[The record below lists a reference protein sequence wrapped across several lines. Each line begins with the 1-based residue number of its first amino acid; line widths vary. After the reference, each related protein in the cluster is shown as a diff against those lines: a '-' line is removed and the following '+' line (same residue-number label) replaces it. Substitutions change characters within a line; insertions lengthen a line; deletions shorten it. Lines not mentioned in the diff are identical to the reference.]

1 MIIIS
6 SSIISISITLL
17 ILKFSGCSYC
27 ELSFASTLVTIIL
40 LALIAA
46 PLQSGAGFFFEELI
60 WDFLTS
66 ESNPNTRVLGCRGLG
81 AQAKAQDVVFL
92 GGTVF
97 PSSTARLYYNG
108 SN

>member
-6 SSIISISITLL
+6 SSIISISITLLL

-46 PLQSGAGFFFEELI
+46 PL
-60 WDFLTS
+60 
-66 ESNPNTRVLGCRGLG
+66 
-81 AQAKAQDVVFL
+81 
-92 GGTVF
+92 
-97 PSSTARLYYNG
+97 
-108 SN
+108 